1 MPATQLLCPLD
12 GQPLSKDGAQ
22 LRCTQ
27 GHSFDYARQGYVN
40 LLPVQHKRSK
50 APGDSKEMVAARKR
64 FLDSGAFSPISETL
78 NALIDTS
85 HPRRETP
92 ATIVDAACGNGYYLD
107 QYISQ
112 RQSDDNCYGI
122 DISKWAILA
131 AAKRNKQIAWI
142 VASNRQFPFEH
153 QSIDILLSLFGFPNY
168 DHFHQK
174 LSTHGHLI
182 VAHAGQNHLIELR
195 QLLYPELKPVKKTE
209 LPRQFTLNEFQTT
222 QTTTTLNAQ
231 QIADLLIMT
240 PHGHRAPR
248 ERLEKAQALA
258 HLEISLDVQFSWL
271 RPL

>member
-1 MPATQLLCPLD
+1 MPAPQLLCPLD
-12 GQPLSKDGAQ
+12 GQPLSRDGNQ
-22 LRCTQ
+22 LQCTR

-78 NALIDTS
+78 TALIDS
-85 HPRRETP
+85 FLPRRETP
-92 ATIVDAACGNGYYLD
+92 ATIVDAACGDGYYLD
-107 QYISQ
+107 QYTTQ
-112 RQSDDNCYGI
+112 RQSDDYCYGI

-131 AAKRNKQIAWI
+131 AAKRNKQVSWA
-142 VASNRQFPFEH
+142 VASNRQLPFEH

-174 LSTHGHLI
+174 LSPQGHLI

-195 QLLYPELKPVKKTE
+195 QLLYPKLKPFKKAE
-209 LPRQFTLNEFQTT
+209 LPRQFALNKFQTT

-231 QIADLLIMT
+231 QITDLLMMT
-240 PHGHRAPR
+240 PHGHRASR

-258 HLEISLDVQFSWL
+258 HLEINLDVQFSCL
-271 RPL
+271 RPQ